1 MWRLLTLK
9 DAGKFEDYTV
19 DVRHAYID
27 IMNKTKAHLNE
38 KGRLHIAPCSKK
50 YIDVIKPVFLAFNKI
65 ESKRASEKIR
75 QTQVEQERQRSKSIS
90 DPSGSGVI
98 IIPSDINGLVERHQL
113 LLAGYKAG
121 NMGVF
126 NEIQAINNRLLNEGI
141 FDNDDLINF
150 STIFF

>member
-38 KGRLHIAPCSKK
+38 EGRLHVAPRSKK
-50 YIDVIKPVFLAFNKI
+50 YNDVIKPVFLAFNTI
-65 ESKRASEKIR
+65 ESKRHAENIR
-75 QTQVEQERQRSKSIS
+75 QTRVEQERRKSTSIS

-98 IIPSDINGLVERHQL
+98 IGGQIYRV
-113 LLAGYKAG
+113 A
-121 NMGVF
+121 
-126 NEIQAINNRLLNEGI
+126 
-141 FDNDDLINF
+141 
-150 STIFF
+150 